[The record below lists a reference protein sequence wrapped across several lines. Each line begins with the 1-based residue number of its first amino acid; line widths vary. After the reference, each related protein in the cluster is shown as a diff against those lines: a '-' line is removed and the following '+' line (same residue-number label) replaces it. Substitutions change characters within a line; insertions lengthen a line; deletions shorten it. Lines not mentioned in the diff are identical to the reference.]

1 MLSDLQ
7 VKDNLTYY
15 IAQYNM
21 SFTNQRAMLLYS
33 KASILE
39 VCGWTEEAMDKL
51 VLDSAT
57 RCRLSSAR
65 ISDIEKKYIQNTY
78 GFTYKKHF
86 EKMIVSVLGY
96 QVLQVAENNCVQFLP
111 SMHASLNEL
120 TPLRGYYA
128 HTHFDLTSPYPGTRT
143 NIPTPSIMQSH
154 LNNIQLG
161 LTELESE
168 LKNLNC

>member
-15 IAQYNM
+15 IAQYNL
-21 SFTNQRAMLLYS
+21 SFTNQRAMILYS

-39 VCGWTEEAMDKL
+39 VCGWTEEAMDML

-57 RCRLSSAR
+57 RCGLSNAR
-65 ISDIEKKYIQNTY
+65 ISDIEKKYIQNTH

-96 QVLQVAENNCVQFLP
+96 QVLQVAEDKCVSYLP

-120 TPLRGYYA
+120 SPLRGYYA
-128 HTHFDLTSPYPGTRT
+128 HTHLDMNSPYPGTRT
-143 NIPTPSIMQSH
+143 NIPTPTIMQSH
-154 LNNIQLG
+154 LINIQLG
-161 LTELESE
+161 LTELETE